1 MTLIVAMKYEGGAV
15 VSSDSRVTYSP
26 EEPLMREEAQKIETL
41 GKFALTGVGLAGPCD
56 RIIKEIKT
64 TFRSSPP
71 PSFDNLVEICEN
83 IMWAFYQKYAER
95 IQEEEEEEDWSLL
108 LMSQDRICRIMVSGW
123 AEEETMYATEGTGD
137 LYAEYILKQRYKPNM
152 SEREAK
158 VLGTYIISQ
167 TSRIDP
173 NVGGKICLT
182 LIDKHGLKRVS
193 DEELGKILES
203 ITEPAF
209 FETEKEI
216 QKVVHEIVEKRRWI
230 NTAFKH
236 KFGFELF
243 EQNEFAISEIQ
254 KGCRNETDFTS
265 RISALAL
272 LIDEIGASRL
282 DKQLSTHLTGSV
294 NILETFLKEKYQDFN
309 MNLIV
314 NLRDIMTLR
323 SKKMPIHEDDPKIIQ
338 VVLKWEHKIPPDWP
352 SLWKQAL
359 MRYKESLLELEKLL
373 SS

>member
-1 MTLIVAMKYEGGAV
+1 MTLIVAMKYKGGV
-15 VSSDSRVTYSP
+15 VIASDSIVTYSP
-26 EEPLMREEAQKIETL
+26 EEPLMREEAPKIEFL
-41 GKFALTGVGLAGPCD
+41 GDFAIAGVGLIGPCD

-64 TFRSSPP
+64 TFSSSLF
-71 PSFDNLVEICEN
+71 PSFDDLIEKCED

-95 IQEEEEEEDWSLL
+95 IQEEEEEDWTILL
-108 LMSQDRICRIMVSGW
+108 TSQDRICRLMARGW
-123 AEEETMYATEGTGD
+123 AEEEPNYAIDGSGD
-137 LYAEYILKQRYKPNM
+137 LYAEYILKQRYKPSM

-158 VLGTYIISQ
+158 ELAVYSVSQ

-173 NVGGKICLT
+173 NVGGKIWLI
-182 LIDKHGLKRVS
+182 LIDKNGLRRVS
-193 DEELGKILES
+193 DEELGGILER
-203 ITEPAF
+203 ITEPA

-216 QKVVHEIVEKRRWI
+216 QKIVHEIVEKRRWI
-230 NTAFKH
+230 NTTFNR

-254 KGCRNETDFTS
+254 KGSRNETDFTS

-272 LIDEIGASRL
+272 LIDGIRGSEL
-282 DKQLSTHLTGSV
+282 DKQLSTHPTGSI
-294 NILETFLKEKYQDFN
+294 NLLETFLKEKYRDFN
-309 MNLIV
+309 INLIV

-323 SKKMPIHEDDPKIIQ
+323 SKKMPIHEDNPKLVQ
-338 VVLKWEHKIPPDWP
+338 VILKWEHKIPPNWA
-352 SLWKQAL
+352 SLWEQAL